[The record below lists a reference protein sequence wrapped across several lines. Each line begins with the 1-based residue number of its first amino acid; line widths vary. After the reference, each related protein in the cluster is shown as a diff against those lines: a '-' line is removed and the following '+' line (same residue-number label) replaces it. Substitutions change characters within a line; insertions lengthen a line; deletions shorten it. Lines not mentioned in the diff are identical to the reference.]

1 MKPGK
6 RDIPVRIKISGRQ
19 LSELQRHTWHMIEAF
34 GLDSKIDNYKGVRP
48 MSLYSWD
55 LDCILDVLS
64 LVLDDENEYPDKED
78 KGYLMLHELYVELK
92 KADKEVNGYKYRK

>member
-48 MSLYSWD
+48 ISLYSWD

-64 LVLDDENEYPDKED
+64 MVLNDENEYPDKED
-78 KGYLMLHELYVELK
+78 EGYLRLHELYVELK

>member
-1 MKPGK
+1 
-6 RDIPVRIKISGRQ
+6 
-19 LSELQRHTWHMIEAF
+19 MIEAF

-64 LVLDDENEYPDKED
+64 LVLDDENEYPDKSYTYFPDSEARNSSSD
-78 KGYLMLHELYVELK
+78 SQSFSGVSVPVGECLGDMLFIPG
-92 KADKEVNGYKYRK
+92 KEKVG